1 MGTSQKKPRASRRGV
16 LRQHSLGLTVAAVL
30 IALFMLYARADS
42 KTHIGVFYG
51 NALADWLGTFVFV
64 IATKYLYEIG
74 SAESRTPHPRSRS
87 RFMRFIIDHSLTIGL
102 VITGVLWT
110 VLFSRLEVDGK
121 AGEVVGNIVSEW
133 TQLTGIVL
141 ITKYTREIG
150 SKESRR

>member
-1 MGTSQKKPRASRRGV
+1 MGTSQKRARASRSVFRE
-16 LRQHSLGLTVAAVL
+16 HSLGLTVASILIVL
-30 IALFMLYARADS
+30 FVLYVRGDP
-42 KTHIGVFYG
+42 KTHVGVFYG

-74 SAESRTPHPRSRS
+74 SAESRTPHPRSPS
-87 RFMRFIIDHSLTIGL
+87 RFLRCIIDHSLTIGL

-110 VLFSRLEVDGK
+110 VLYARLEVDGK

-133 TQLTGIVL
+133 TQLIGIVL